1 MIQVREPLFQIEGG
15 ANAFQSQ
22 AKLNH
27 RKSDLRLNTDNYGF
41 RAAQTN
47 HESNLSEGARGER
60 IHDVHGGDIDDHRAR
75 TKAHDTLNEREAK
88 MLQIGIRQRSLNG
101 GDKKLALL
109 KNWDFQMYLLPAGL
123 SWLRHRHDFVSQK
136 LFGLFNA
143 ALQIADGVHL
153 SEIHTDSDEGLGN
166 FRGKACDDN
175 GRAEEA

>member
-1 MIQVREPLFQIEGG
+1 
-15 ANAFQSQ
+15 
-22 AKLNH
+22 
-27 RKSDLRLNTDNYGF
+27 
-41 RAAQTN
+41 
-47 HESNLSEGARGER
+47 
-60 IHDVHGGDIDDHRAR
+60 
-75 TKAHDTLNEREAK
+75 
-88 MLQIGIRQRSLNG
+88 MLQVGIRQRSLNG